1 VFNKKR
7 NDERDRPEASYN
19 EASPE
24 PNEPIIQA
32 EPDMQASDPDPA
44 QYANGNGGAA
54 KPSVNNL
61 KPSIISEGFTFEG
74 TITSDGVL
82 NIAGTVR
89 GKITAKSV
97 LIDSSGQVD
106 GELNSEQLVIKG
118 QLKGDVN
125 CDDLNV
131 GPLARVDGNIS
142 YKYIHIQRGGRVAGR
157 FIKG

>member
-1 VFNKKR
+1 MSIFSKNQNPAVNES
-7 NDERDRPEASYN
+7 NANEQTESVDELIAGEQDEALNTSN
-19 EASPE
+19 SEQVTRLESTARQ
-24 PNEPIIQA
+24 N
-32 EPDMQASDPDPA
+32 
-44 QYANGNGGAA
+44 
-54 KPSVNNL
+54 VL
-61 KPSIISEGFTFEG
+61 TKPSIISEGFTFEG

>member
-1 VFNKKR
+1 MSIFSIYQPSAENESNANPSEEVIQEFVAA
-7 NDERDRPEASYN
+7 EQEVLSSAS
-19 EASPE
+19 SSE
-24 PNEPIIQA
+24 PVTRQESTPRSNVLA
-32 EPDMQASDPDPA
+32 
-44 QYANGNGGAA
+44 
-54 KPSVNNL
+54 

-125 CDDLNV
+125 CEDLNV
-131 GPLARVDGNIS
+131 GPLAQVDGNIS
-142 YKYIHIQRGGRVAGR
+142 YKYIHIQRGGRVAGK
-157 FIKG
+157 FIKN

>member
-1 VFNKKR
+1 MSIFSKNSPPDNGDDKIANEQANDNSETVSATTEEQVAAYEPAVR
-7 NDERDRPEASYN
+7 NEMASRPGIA
-19 EASPE
+19 
-24 PNEPIIQA
+24 
-32 EPDMQASDPDPA
+32 
-44 QYANGNGGAA
+44 
-54 KPSVNNL
+54 

-89 GKITAKSV
+89 GKVTAKSV
-97 LIDSSGQVD
+97 LIDASGQVD

-118 QLKGDVN
+118 QLKGEVN

-142 YKYIHIQRGGRVAGR
+142 YKYIHIQRGGKVSGK
-157 FIKG
+157 FIKN

>member
-1 VFNKKR
+1 MSIFSKNQNPAVNES
-7 NDERDRPEASYN
+7 NANEQTESVDELIAGEQDEALNTSNPEQVTRL
-19 EASPE
+19 ESPARQ
-24 PNEPIIQA
+24 N
-32 EPDMQASDPDPA
+32 
-44 QYANGNGGAA
+44 
-54 KPSVNNL
+54 VL
-61 KPSIISEGFTFEG
+61 TKPSIISEGFTFEG

>member
-1 VFNKKR
+1 MSIFSKNTPATE
-7 NDERDRPEASYN
+7 NESTSNEEAA
-19 EASPE
+19 EEHIASE
-24 PNEPIIQA
+24 EL
-32 EPDMQASDPDPA
+32 ASSA
-44 QYANGNGGAA
+44 
-54 KPSVNNL
+54 SVSEQVTRL
-61 KPSIISEGFTFEG
+61 DSSARSSVLTKPSIISEGFTFEG

-131 GPLARVDGNIS
+131 GPLAHVDGNIS
-142 YKYIHIQRGGRVAGR
+142 YKYIHIQRGGRVAGK
-157 FIKG
+157 FIKN

>member
-1 VFNKKR
+1 MSIFSKNQNPAVNES
-7 NDERDRPEASYN
+7 NANEQPESVEELMAVEQGEVLS
-19 EASPE
+19 
-24 PNEPIIQA
+24 
-32 EPDMQASDPDPA
+32 
-44 QYANGNGGAA
+44 NGN
-54 KPSVNNL
+54 SEQVTRLESTNRQNVL
-61 KPSIISEGFTFEG
+61 TKPSIISEGFMFEG

>member
-1 VFNKKR
+1 MSIFSKNQNPAVNES
-7 NDERDRPEASYN
+7 NANEQPESVEELIAIEQGETLS
-19 EASPE
+19 
-24 PNEPIIQA
+24 
-32 EPDMQASDPDPA
+32 
-44 QYANGNGGAA
+44 NGNSEQVTRLESSSRQNA
-54 KPSVNNL
+54 L
-61 KPSIISEGFTFEG
+61 TKPSIISEGFTFEG
-74 TITSDGVL
+74 TITSDGVI

>member
-1 VFNKKR
+1 MSIFSKNQNPAVNES
-7 NDERDRPEASYN
+7 NANEQPESVEELIAIEQGETLSASN
-19 EASPE
+19 SEQVTRLESSSRQ
-24 PNEPIIQA
+24 N
-32 EPDMQASDPDPA
+32 
-44 QYANGNGGAA
+44 
-54 KPSVNNL
+54 VL
-61 KPSIISEGFTFEG
+61 TKPSIISEGFTFEG
-74 TITSDGVL
+74 TITSDGVI

>member
-1 VFNKKR
+1 MSIFSKNSSPDNGEDKITNEQADGNSETVSASTEQSEPYEQVVR
-7 NDERDRPEASYN
+7 NELVSRPGIA
-19 EASPE
+19 
-24 PNEPIIQA
+24 
-32 EPDMQASDPDPA
+32 
-44 QYANGNGGAA
+44 
-54 KPSVNNL
+54 

-97 LIDSSGQVD
+97 LIDASGQVD

-118 QLKGDVN
+118 QLKGEVN

-131 GPLARVDGNIS
+131 GPLARVDGSIS
-142 YKYIHIQRGGRVAGR
+142 YKYIHIQRGGKVSGK
-157 FIKG
+157 FIKN

>member
-1 VFNKKR
+1 MSIFSKNQNPAVNES
-7 NDERDRPEASYN
+7 NANEQTESVDELIAGEQDEALNTSN
-19 EASPE
+19 SEQVTRLESTARQ
-24 PNEPIIQA
+24 N
-32 EPDMQASDPDPA
+32 
-44 QYANGNGGAA
+44 
-54 KPSVNNL
+54 VL
-61 KPSIISEGFTFEG
+61 TKPSIISEGFTFEG

-106 GELNSEQLVIKG
+106 GELNSDQLVIKG

>member
-1 VFNKKR
+1 MSIFSKNSPPDNGEDKIANEQADGNSETVSASTERSEPYEQVVR
-7 NDERDRPEASYN
+7 NELVSRPGIA
-19 EASPE
+19 
-24 PNEPIIQA
+24 
-32 EPDMQASDPDPA
+32 
-44 QYANGNGGAA
+44 
-54 KPSVNNL
+54 

-97 LIDSSGQVD
+97 LIDASGQVD

-118 QLKGDVN
+118 QLKGEVN

-131 GPLARVDGNIS
+131 GPLARVDGSIS
-142 YKYIHIQRGGRVAGR
+142 YKYIHIQRGGKVSGK
-157 FIKG
+157 FIKN

>member
-1 VFNKKR
+1 MSIFSKNQNPAVNES
-7 NDERDRPEASYN
+7 NANEQPESVEELIAVEQS
-19 EASPE
+19 EALS
-24 PNEPIIQA
+24 
-32 EPDMQASDPDPA
+32 
-44 QYANGNGGAA
+44 NGN
-54 KPSVNNL
+54 SEQVTRLESSSRQNVL
-61 KPSIISEGFTFEG
+61 TKPSIISEGFTFEG